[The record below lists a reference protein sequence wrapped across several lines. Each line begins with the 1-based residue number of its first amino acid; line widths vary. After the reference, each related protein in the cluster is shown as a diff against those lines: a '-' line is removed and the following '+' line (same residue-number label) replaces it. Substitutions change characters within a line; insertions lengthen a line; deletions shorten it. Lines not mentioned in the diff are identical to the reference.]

1 MQASRI
7 RLRSSG
13 EISNGGADPALTKFF
28 IRHWENT
35 TMNYRNRLGRGIVAA
50 AVASA
55 LGLPVIS
62 AAQAQGARAIEEI
75 VVTARRTEET
85 LQDVPIAVS
94 AFNAEDLR
102 TLQAENLSGLQGAV
116 PNLNL
121 VQGRGSASSANIFI
135 RGIGQPDALQ
145 TFDPGVGIYLDD
157 VYVSRIQGALF
168 SLHDI
173 ERIEVLRGPQGTLYG
188 KNTIAG
194 AIKLVTRKPTAE
206 TEGDIE
212 VGFGRY
218 SARNAKA
225 YFAGGLTDTL
235 FASVSG
241 LWAERD
247 GTVTDYLNGRE
258 YNDRDE
264 RAARVALRWVPSD
277 TLEAT
282 LAMDTTRQ
290 RNALSMGKAEAPL
303 VAIDFALGFIPLRAP
318 APGDWDRTAASLLPN
333 DPAQSLDHHGVSF
346 TVDWGVS
353 DALAAK
359 SVTAWR
365 RLETDFFI
373 DIDGTE
379 LQLGDVFVGVR
390 QEQMS
395 QEFQL
400 SWDNG
405 SGLRGVGGI
414 YGLKERVG
422 SEQAAFADDFLR
434 FFGTPLDFL
443 RTINDYLETESYAV
457 FGQGSWDFAE
467 QWSATL
473 GLRYTYEKKDY
484 FRTTSTF
491 STAFPPFNGTFAFD
505 IDDSWSAFTPSLT
518 IDHKASDDI
527 LLYGSLSRGFKSGG
541 FNGRANNPNE
551 VSAFNPEYVWTYELG
566 AKSSFDDNRLRVNA
580 AIFYSDYKDFQ
591 ARVSDVFNPDA
602 PVPGFPVI
610 NAGKLEIFG
619 AELETIWLPTDNLV
633 VSAQIGYLDVD
644 YKEFNETILVG
655 GTAVVRDRSDDEA
668 PFAPE
673 WTTRFAANYT
683 FELGASGA
691 LIVGADA
698 AYRSKMWLS
707 VDNQDVLTQSGYWL
721 SNAFVSWLS
730 EDARWRV
737 TGGIRNLTDKT
748 YKVDAQEFRAVGNIQ
763 TAYYGDPRTWALTVG
778 YSF

>member
-1 MQASRI
+1 
-7 RLRSSG
+7 
-13 EISNGGADPALTKFF
+13 
-28 IRHWENT
+28 
-35 TMNYRNRLGRGIVAA
+35 MNYRNRLGRGVVAA

-94 AFNAEDLR
+94 AFNVEDLR
-102 TLQAENLSGLQGAV
+102 NLQAENLSGLQGAV

-235 FASVSG
+235 FASISG

-258 YNDRDE
+258 YNDCDE
-264 RAARVALRWVPSD
+264 RAARVALRWVPTD
-277 TLEAT
+277 ALEAT

-290 RNALSMGKAEAPL
+290 RNALSMGKAEALLIAFDL
-303 VAIDFALGFIPLRAP
+303 VTGVVPLRAP
-318 APGDWDRTAASLLPN
+318 APGEWDRTAASLLPN

-346 TVDWGVS
+346 TVDWGVN

-379 LQLGDVFVGVR
+379 LRLGDVFVGVR

-400 SWDNG
+400 SWDTGN
-405 SGLRGVGGI
+405 GLRAVGGI

-434 FFGTPLDFL
+434 LLGTPLDFL
-443 RTINDYLETESYAV
+443 RTINDYLETESFAV
-457 FGQGSWDFAE
+457 FGQGTWDFAE

-473 GLRYTYEKKDY
+473 GLRYTHEKKDY

-491 STAFPPFNGTFAFD
+491 STAFPLLDGTFAFD
-505 IDDSWSAFTPSLT
+505 IDDSWSAFTPSVT
-518 IDHKASDDI
+518 VDYKASDDV
-527 LLYGSLSRGFKSGG
+527 LLYGSMSRGFKSGG
-541 FNGRANNPNE
+541 FNGRANSPVD
-551 VSAFNPEYVWTYELG
+551 VSVFEPEYVWTYELG

-580 AIFYSDYKDFQ
+580 AVFYSDYEDFQ
-591 ARVSDVFNPDA
+591 ARVSEVANPDD
-602 PVPGFPVI
+602 PIPNFGFPVI

-633 VSAQIGYLDVD
+633 VSAQIGYLDAA
-644 YKEFNETILVG
+644 YKEFNAAVAGPG
-655 GTAVVRDRSDDEA
+655 GIVIPVDRSGDEPA
-668 PFAPE
+668 FAPE

-691 LIVGADA
+691 LTLGADA

-707 VDNQDVLTQSGYWL
+707 VDNRDVLTQSGYWL

-737 TGGIRNLTDKT
+737 TGGVKNLTDKT
-748 YKVDAQEFRAVGNIQ
+748 YKVDAQEFSSVGNIQ
-763 TAYYGDPRTWALTVG
+763 TAYYGDPRTWAVSVG